1 MASRLEI
8 IISAINKAS
17 GPIGEVGKS
26 LDSLDGKAQ
35 KAKSALKPVNDLI
48 GSGLKAAVGV
58 GVGALAA
65 LGVGLRKSIGLAM
78 DMEQGVAN
86 IASIMGLA
94 RDEVSPLKDLIT
106 QLGLD
111 PNLVVT
117 ATEAASAIEMLAKNG
132 LPLEDILGGAARSS
146 ILLSNATGA
155 DFATS
160 ADVATDAMALFGL
173 KADQMEKAV
182 AGIVAVTQQSKFGVE
197 EYKYALAN
205 AAPVLSRMG
214 VSFDEFNAAITLSA
228 SSFASGMTAGTSWR
242 YLIQNLVPA
251 TDKAGDAMKELGLI
265 TTDFTAASEWLSEV
279 LLDKVEPTY
288 ESVRKG
294 LEAYVVGTGLA
305 EDGSAA
311 MEKKVTAL
319 MKQFDT
325 NAFFDANGQLKDMDE
340 IVRLLQGAFN
350 GLGVEQQQSFARTIF
365 GQEALG
371 ALGAAMGMNIDLL
384 NETIATQSDV
394 NKLNESAATRTDTL
408 QGALGILSGQ
418 FEAVGQMIGDKF
430 LPHLTTL
437 TRRVIDYM
445 DRAGPQIVEW
455 AGFFAD
461 QLGELIDRYM
471 PVIIDQLDDWLE
483 RGPELADTIQAG
495 AKQVWEFLKQVK
507 DVISPIASFVSN
519 TTSLKGVLTAL
530 GVVMAINAL
539 ASIVTFVAGVWSAV
553 TAVGAF
559 LVALSPIT
567 VTVAA
572 IAGAIYLLYLAW
584 QNNFLG
590 IRDITWAVW
599 EKLKEWFGEIVKWFK
614 GFPETLTAFGQ
625 SLWEKAGWV
634 IGKLGAGLEA
644 AKDLARAGWNAV
656 VNWLGQGRDQNA
668 TTFGESLRNFGRNVI
683 GKIGE
688 GFQSAREAAKG
699 ALTAA
704 LDWVKRGQDEKLP
717 PFQQALFDGGKAAL
731 SRLGAGFNTV
741 KEAAK
746 GELKKVLD
754 DVKEHGH
761 AYAAGAFAGRLFE
774 GARSALLNFG
784 RGFSDNAPSL
794 RNTFQ
799 TAINGLAPIFDT
811 AIGGLQRHVYQP
823 AADVVTRIGDGLR
836 GIDLAGRFSS
846 TLDTIATIFNEW
858 KESFFEHVYLPMR
871 EIGERIMDG
880 LARGIRDAFG
890 RVREAFDWIVSIAP
904 QWVKE
909 KLGIHSPSSVFRAIT
924 KWIPPGMAEGIY
936 ETAHVVQDAMNDVM
950 GGMMGSMAGDT
961 TTIDN
966 SRSNTFNVALP
977 AAQSSPGS
985 VNETRALVLTLSSMY
1000 G

>member
-26 LDSLDGKAQ
+26 LDGLDGKAQ

-48 GSGLKAAVGV
+48 GFGLKAAVGV

-65 LGVGLRKSIGLAM
+65 LGVGLSKSIGLAM

-214 VSFDEFNAAITLSA
+214 VSFDEFNALITESA

-242 YLIQNLVPA
+242 MLIQNLVPA
-251 TDKAGDAMKELGLI
+251 SDKAAGALRELNLI
-265 TTDFTAASEWLSEV
+265 T
-279 LLDKVEPTY
+279 
-288 ESVRKG
+288 
-294 LEAYVVGTGLA
+294 
-305 EDGSAA
+305 EDG
-311 MEKKVTAL
+311 K
-319 MKQFDT
+319 
-325 NAFFDANGQLKDMDE
+325 NRFFDANGQLKRSGE
-340 IVRLLQGAFN
+340 IIGLLQEAFS
-350 GLGVEQQQSFARTIF
+350 GLSVEQQQTYARTIF

-371 ALGAAMGMNIDLL
+371 ALGAALGMNIDKL

-461 QLGELIDRYM
+461 KLGELIDRYM